1 MASFLT
7 SNDVDNDDHQPAAQ
21 QGPPAW
27 RAPPFSAQSSLLH
40 CLPPGTLF
48 IIMITMMLNADDSN
62 DDITDVKMV
71 MMNFDDVRVKKNEH
85 LQPCRGEC

>member
-48 IIMITMMLNADDSN
+48 MIMMMLMIMSDM
-62 DDITDVKMV
+62 KMV
-71 MMNFDDVRVKKNEH
+71 MKNFDDVRVKKNEH